1 MKASIALSAVVVL
14 LTAGIATASPAP
26 AGKPAPVGNFVTLHL
41 GPTVG
46 QFRGAVKSDVLDCIA
61 DRKVRIVLI
70 QGPDV
75 GPDMRVAKGFTDD
88 RGHFNIQTTQTSGTW
103 IAKVKH
109 LDIGHGYVCAGAEST
124 RRAAG

>member
-1 MKASIALSAVVVL
+1 MKLSIALSAVIAL
-14 LTAGIATASPAP
+14 ILGGSAGAAP
-26 AGKPAPVGNFVTLHL
+26 PPHPEVGNFVTLHL

-46 QFRGAVKSDVLDCIA
+46 QFRGAVHSQVLDCIA

-103 IAKVKH
+103 IAKVKK
-109 LDIGHGYVCAGAEST
+109 LNIGHGYYCAGDESA
-124 RRAAG
+124 RQAAG

>member
-1 MKASIALSAVVVL
+1 MKASIALSAVVAL
-14 LTAGIATASPAP
+14 IAAGSAGGAP
-26 AGKPAPVGNFVTLHL
+26 PHPEVGNFVTLHL

-46 QFRGAVKSDVLDCIA
+46 QFRGAVHGQVLDCIA

-88 RGHFNIQTTQTSGTW
+88 RGPFNIQTTQTSGTW
-103 IAKVKH
+103 IAKVKR
-109 LDIGHGYVCAGAEST
+109 LDIGHGYFCAGAEST

>member
-1 MKASIALSAVVVL
+1 MKLSIALSAVIAILAV
-14 LTAGIATASPAP
+14 GIAAAS
-26 AGKPAPVGNFVTLHL
+26 PAPVGNFITLHL

-61 DRKVRIVLI
+61 NRKVRIVLI

-75 GPDMRVAKGFTDD
+75 GPDVRVAKGYTDD
-88 RGHFNIQTTQTSGTW
+88 RGHFNIQTIQTSGTW
-103 IAKVKH
+103 IAKVKRDS
-109 LDIGHGYVCAGAEST
+109 LGNGYVCAGAEST